1 MIQVDNLHKVYNGT
15 TVLQIESLTLGR
27 GESIGLVGNNG
38 AGKTTFFSLLLDLIQ
53 PSAGSIYSNGKS
65 VATSEQWK
73 NYTTAFLDETFLI
86 GYLTAE
92 EYFVFLGSLR
102 GWSKTEVETFIAEHQ
117 AFFNGEV
124 LNQKK
129 YIRDFSKGNQ
139 KKIGIIGAF
148 IGNPEL
154 VILDEPFANLD
165 PSTQI
170 RLKELVKKKR
180 ETRAMT
186 ILISSHDLQHTYE
199 VSDRIIALDKG
210 RLLHDVQTSTL
221 TYHELEG
228 FFSTEIEM

>member
-1 MIQVDNLHKVYNGT
+1 MIQVDNLHKTYNGT
-15 TVLQIESLTLGR
+15 TVLQVDALTFGF

-53 PSAGSIYSNGKS
+53 PSAGSIYSKGQL
-65 VATSEQWK
+65 VAATEQWK

-102 GWSKTEVETFIAEHQ
+102 GWSKTEVETFIVEHSG
-117 AFFNGEV
+117 FFNGEV

-180 ETRAMT
+180 ETRTMT
-186 ILISSHDLQHTYE
+186 IIISSHDLQHTYE
-199 VSDRIIALDKG
+199 VSDRIIALEKG
-210 RLLHDVQTSTL
+210 RLIHDVQTDAL
-221 TYHELEG
+221 TYQELEG
-228 FFSTEIEM
+228 FFHIENE

>member
-1 MIQVDNLHKVYNGT
+1 MIQVDNLRKTYNGT
-15 TVLQIESLTLGR
+15 TVLQLDSLTINQ

-53 PSAGSIYSNGKS
+53 PSAGSIHSKGQLVS
-65 VATSEQWK
+65 TSEHWK
-73 NYTTAFLDETFLI
+73 KYTSAFLDETFLI

-102 GWSKTEVETFIAEHQ
+102 GWSKGDVDAFILEHQ

-139 KKIGIIGAF
+139 KKIGIVGAF

-180 ETRAMT
+180 ATRTMT
-186 ILISSHDLQHTYE
+186 IIISSHDLQHTYE
-199 VSDRIIALDKG
+199 VSDRIIALEKG
-210 RLLHDVQTSTL
+210 SLVHDVLTEKL
-221 TYHELEG
+221 TYQELEG
-228 FFSTEIEM
+228 FFSIEN

>member
-1 MIQVDNLHKVYNGT
+1 MIQVNNLSKTYNGT
-15 TVLQIESLTLGR
+15 TVLQLDALAIGQ

-53 PSAGSIYSNGKS
+53 PTQGTIFSKGNN

-73 NYTTAFLDETFLI
+73 NYTSSFLDETFLI

-92 EYFVFLGSLR
+92 EYFVFLGNLR
-102 GWSKTEVETFIAEHQ
+102 GWSTTEVEVFIREHVG
-117 AFFNGEV
+117 FFNGEV
-124 LNQKK
+124 LGQKK

-139 KKIGIIGAF
+139 KKIGIVGAF

-180 ETRAMT
+180 ETKSMT
-186 ILISSHDLQHTYE
+186 IIISSHDLQHTYE
-199 VSDRIIALDKG
+199 VSDRIIALEKG
-210 RLLHDVQTSTL
+210 RLLHDVETKAI
-221 TYHELEG
+221 TYQELEG
-228 FFSTEIEM
+228 FFSIVE

>member
-1 MIQVDNLHKVYNGT
+1 MIQVNNLRKTYNGT
-15 TVLQIESLTLGR
+15 TVLQLETLSIGK

-53 PSAGSIYSNGKS
+53 PTTGTILSKGHN

-73 NYTTAFLDETFLI
+73 TYTTSFLDETFLI

-92 EYFVFLGSLR
+92 EYFIFLGTLR
-102 GWSKTEVETFIAEHQ
+102 GWSKVEVEEFVKEHLG
-117 AFFNGEV
+117 FFNGEV
-124 LNQKK
+124 LGQKK

-139 KKIGIIGAF
+139 KKIGIVAAF

-170 RLKELVKKKR
+170 RLKELVKKKK
-180 ETRAMT
+180 ETKTMT
-186 ILISSHDLQHTYE
+186 LIISSHDLQHTYE
-199 VSDRIIALDKG
+199 VSDRIIALEKG
-210 RLLHDVQTSTL
+210 RLLHDVHTEKI
-221 TYHELEG
+221 TYQELEG
-228 FFSTEIEM
+228 FFSSVS

>member
-1 MIQVDNLHKVYNGT
+1 MIQVENLHKTYNGT
-15 TVLQIESLTLGR
+15 TVLQMEALTFGF

-53 PSAGSIYSNGKS
+53 PSEGSIYSKGQL
-65 VATSEQWK
+65 VAATEQWK

-102 GWSKTEVETFIAEHQ
+102 GWSKVEVETFIGEHQ

-154 VILDEPFANLD
+154 VVLDEPFANLD

-180 ETRAMT
+180 ETRTMT
-186 ILISSHDLQHTYE
+186 IIISSHDLQHTYE
-199 VSDRIIALDKG
+199 VSDRIIALEKG
-210 RLLHDVQTSTL
+210 RLIHDVQTDAL
-221 TYHELEG
+221 TYQELEG
-228 FFSTEIEM
+228 FFHIESE